1 MEQNAG
7 MYDYIEMPYLLAGVR
22 MKLGLRET
30 TSEDMFLTDAINF
43 CLTQKLKNFGV
54 QTFCIT
60 QLQLEDNGGTP
71 RVKLPKGFI
80 RFVKEN
86 PIIYVDAS
94 GKAVVG
100 VNSGTVTNT
109 YTTDSG
115 EYLGSV
121 TVQTGNRINANLY
134 APTFTNDT
142 FYKDSPFNENLL
154 LGGSV
159 SVQNGYL
166 YFSSNVVAEFIKI
179 AYLGVNFGENGKML
193 IPAYC
198 EEALVNY
205 AAREWCTQQIAITGD
220 GKFMNLY
227 NIFNK
232 NYIIGKN
239 KAKVTPLMPDA
250 LEYSFINRIM
260 ASLV

>member
-7 MYDYIEMPYLLAGVR
+7 MYDYIEMPYLLAGVKS
-22 MKLGLRET
+22 KLGLRET
-30 TSEDMFLTDAINF
+30 TSEDLFLVDAINF

-54 QTFCIT
+54 QTYCVT
-60 QLQLEDNGGTP
+60 QLQVENNGGTP

-80 RFVKEN
+80 RFVKKD
-86 PIIYVDAS
+86 PIVYVNAS
-94 GKAVVG
+94 GQATIG
-100 VNSGTVTNT
+100 VDSATITNT
-109 YTTDSG
+109 YTNDAG
-115 EYLGSV
+115 DYLGSV
-121 TVQTGNRINANLY
+121 TVENGSKLVANLY
-134 APTFTNDT
+134 APIFTNNT
-142 FYKDSPFNENLL
+142 FYKDSPFEANLL

-159 SVQNGYL
+159 NVLNGYL
-166 YFSSNVVAEFIKI
+166 YFSSNVVAEYVKI

-205 AAREWCTQQIAITGD
+205 AAREWCTNQLAVTGE
-220 GKFMNLY
+220 GKYMNLY

-232 NYIIGKN
+232 NYIAGKN
-239 KAKVTPLMPDA
+239 KAKVTPLMPDS
-250 LEYSFINRIM
+250 LEYNLINFFM